1 MSKVEMKKGFLL
13 TSARTTFFIGD
24 EETWDSLI
32 AANTVSDKERDING
46 KPYNT
51 LSHEEL
57 NMLADYGLVNCQN
70 IQGRDIV
77 DYYFEIGSHRVA
89 FGSRTWYYF
98 TRMRQDEK
106 VLTTEYFS
114 DGIPEPTS
122 FERRSLRAP
131 ESDPYL
137 ASPPRPLVVPGIST
151 IPHPWPFLVRSFHT
165 DRPS

>member
-1 MSKVEMKKGFLL
+1 MSKVEMKKGFLP
-13 TSARTTFFIGD
+13 TSALTTFFIGD

-77 DYYFEIGSHRVA
+77 DYYFEIGSHKVA

-98 TRMRQDEK
+98 TECAKTRK
-106 VLTTEYFS
+106 S
-114 DGIPEPTS
+114 
-122 FERRSLRAP
+122 
-131 ESDPYL
+131 
-137 ASPPRPLVVPGIST
+137 
-151 IPHPWPFLVRSFHT
+151 
-165 DRPS
+165 